1 MSWRPSIISSPSDR
15 VSSSSA
21 WTGAKS
27 STAVGVGFKEIV
39 EGLPDDE
46 LMLPP
51 GEKPNKGNRQR
62 AFARHY
68 LEKLVNIEVP
78 VPLLT
83 PDRALA
89 MLPGQEKAGQGPEPA
104 PWVRALSTRIRKG
117 YDIARFSVVGL
128 VLGLL
133 CVALISALSEQTT
146 TGTPAPLVPLRAS
159 EQPSGQPEVPTTPGP
174 AQAPTQQQQQQQQ
187 QQVSAPSPVG
197 LPTPTIGVIEASDLR
212 EPRRWLWWGNTV
224 LAVVIVLLWGAG
236 AALRRRSQRVKDSP
250 AFSAAL
256 RLVNPLVYAAHG
268 TPRAIKR
275 CQNHTRYL
283 AVRSNP
289 QPPEV
294 DPIERLVFAVG
305 GRLNKSWVPES
316 RVVPPT
322 NVALSEPKLILL
334 GAVEAFDPRLLERT
348 PEEFIE
354 WLDAMPDGPDAAAE
368 RYGSAER
375 FERWHAIRTK
385 FRKAPACAEYWPSIG
400 DVRYYR
406 GLVATTTVET
416 PESGATQVDLK
427 PAAE

>member
-322 NVALSEPKLILL
+322 NVALSEPKLMAQFANRRRDGRI
-334 GAVEAFDPRLLERT
+334 V
-348 PEEFIE
+348 
-354 WLDAMPDGPDAAAE
+354 PDSRG
-368 RYGSAER
+368 RSGRWITSGFGSGSR
-375 FERWHAIRTK
+375 MLM
-385 FRKAPACAEYWPSIG
+385 S
-400 DVRYYR
+400 
-406 GLVATTTVET
+406 
-416 PESGATQVDLK
+416 
-427 PAAE
+427 